1 MASPLFAARAARKA
15 AFNVAGKRY
24 LSDIS
29 ITRTG
34 KPIIRVEGGRSSLGG
49 HTVTVFGATGQLG
62 RYIVNRLA
70 RQGCTV
76 VIPYREEMSKRHLK
90 VTGDLG
96 RVVFI
101 EHDLRNTPSIEAS
114 VRHSDAVFNLIGR
127 DYPTKNFSLED
138 VHVEGTERIVEAVCK
153 YDVDRYI
160 HVSSHSA
167 NSQSVSEFYRTK
179 GRAEEVA
186 RQLFPETTIVRPAPI
201 FGFEDNLLLKLAG
214 VTNLFTSNNMQEKF
228 YPVHS
233 IDVGAALEKIFY
245 DDTTAGQTFE
255 LYGPKKYSMEEIS
268 VMVDKEIYKQRR
280 HINVPKAIL
289 KPVAAL
295 LNKVLWWHTLSA
307 DEVERE
313 YLDQVIDPEAKTF
326 KDLGIEPGDIINFTY
341 HYLQG
346 FRSQNFYDL
355 PPATEKEKREE
366 KKYIHVLDELSSKE
380 NPAKPSHETFH
391 RIEPQSLRN
400 RPYIKTETIHLD
412 DNIPMSFDD
421 EEPISLSSHAL
432 AALAEFHAEKDAH
445 EKTFEKLRTGAAPR
459 AGAGLGVVEP
469 EDEDPITEDADDQ
482 PLSMAAF
489 TEDWNESQ
497 FWFLDETAYALAD
510 QLLDGASSSSTI
522 GVVSTPSVFI
532 ALKNRLLVLFEHDHR
547 FSVFPE
553 FVFYDFQRPL
563 QLPAHL
569 KGSLDSVIID
579 PPFFS
584 NDCQTKFALTG
595 RWLVKPKS
603 PRVIVCTGERMA
615 TIVDKLYR
623 SLGVYATTFE
633 PAHAGL
639 SNHYYCYANFE
650 SSTWDWRS
658 EESD

>member
-1 MASPLFAARAARKA
+1 MASPLLAARVARKA
-15 AFNVAGKRY
+15 TFNVAGKRF

-34 KPIIRVEGGRSSLGG
+34 KPIMRVEGGRSSLGG

-76 VIPYREEMSKRHLK
+76 VVPFREEMAKRHLK

-167 NSQSVSEFYRTK
+167 NSQSPSEFYRTK
-179 GRAEEVA
+179 GRSEEVA
-186 RQLFPETTIVRPAPI
+186 RSLFPETTIVRPAPI

-228 YPVHS
+228 NPVHS
-233 IDVGAALEKIFY
+233 IDVGAALEKIFF

-280 HINVPKAIL
+280 HVNVPKAIL
-289 KPVAAL
+289 KPVAEI

-313 YLDQVIDPEAKTF
+313 FLDQVIDPKAKTF

-366 KKYIHVLDELSSKE
+366 KKYIHVLDEL
-380 NPAKPSHETFH
+380 
-391 RIEPQSLRN
+391 
-400 RPYIKTETIHLD
+400 
-412 DNIPMSFDD
+412 
-421 EEPISLSSHAL
+421 
-432 AALAEFHAEKDAH
+432 
-445 EKTFEKLRTGAAPR
+445 
-459 AGAGLGVVEP
+459 
-469 EDEDPITEDADDQ
+469 
-482 PLSMAAF
+482 
-489 TEDWNESQ
+489 
-497 FWFLDETAYALAD
+497 
-510 QLLDGASSSSTI
+510 
-522 GVVSTPSVFI
+522 
-532 ALKNRLLVLFEHDHR
+532 
-547 FSVFPE
+547 
-553 FVFYDFQRPL
+553 
-563 QLPAHL
+563 
-569 KGSLDSVIID
+569 
-579 PPFFS
+579 
-584 NDCQTKFALTG
+584 
-595 RWLVKPKS
+595 
-603 PRVIVCTGERMA
+603 
-615 TIVDKLYR
+615 
-623 SLGVYATTFE
+623 
-633 PAHAGL
+633 
-639 SNHYYCYANFE
+639 
-650 SSTWDWRS
+650 
-658 EESD
+658 